1 MSSTFTKAII
11 QIQCEFCENV
21 DDISTERF
29 STEVCEDDLTTPQ
42 SKTKRLRE
50 RCSGFLTCLRKIG
63 TSWKLWTLLFIIAL
77 IIIGLGL
84 IYHFMIQFTTNENFQ
99 TTVLQ
104 MTSSTTKTTEIT
116 ETTIDNSSTL
126 KTTTD
131 SFPSPV

>member
-1 MSSTFTKAII
+1 MSSTFTKTII

-50 RCSGFLTCLRKIG
+50 RCPGKIG
-63 TSWKLWTLLFIIAL
+63 TSWKLWTFLFIIAL

-84 IYHFMIQFTTNENFQ
+84 IYYFMIQSTNENFQ

-104 MTSSTTKTTEIT
+104 MTFEI
-116 ETTIDNSSTL
+116 
-126 KTTTD
+126 
-131 SFPSPV
+131 F